1 LGDICD
7 IFELQ
12 LLVKLDLELRFQVV
26 GAEVELYVGV
36 LIADNLLF
44 LVDYGVCEAG
54 VERVIEDVL
63 VFAIAVCAV

>member
-1 LGDICD
+1 
-7 IFELQ
+7 
-12 LLVKLDLELRFQVV
+12 V

-44 LVDYGVCEAG
+44 LVDYGVCEAR
-54 VERVIEDVL
+54 VERVVEDVL